1 MKTWEK
7 IALSTLAFVGF
18 GLSASVV
25 QADSWQDMYRL
36 YNPNSGE
43 HFYTANTNE
52 KSHLQKAGWRYEGVG
67 WVAPS
72 TGKPVYRLYNPNV
85 GDHHYT
91 MSLGE
96 QKSLLKVG
104 WKDEGIGWFSD
115 ANEGIKVWRAYNPNA
130 RTGSHNYTINP
141 TEQQL
146 LIIAGWKDEG
156 IAWYGVDTEH
166 PGKKPLEHPGK
177 GFDNHLD
184 EDETDAG
191 NGKLD
196 IPIDYVKPGD
206 NPTQPTEPG
215 NKEDSNQPVDIPSL
229 DLPDNEP
236 DEPQPT
242 VEAFDGRAV
251 AEEVFRLVNE
261 ERRNVGVPELKWS
274 ERLYEASLIRAKELI
289 TLYSH
294 TRPDGSDYFYAWKL
308 AGISGESGI
317 ASTGENANI
326 TFIQPTNLDTAKRLF
341 DKWKASPGHY
351 ENMIRSNFDYFACG
365 VIFDKSNPNVVKDAD
380 KAIYGI
386 QSFVEETSRGSFE

>member
-7 IALSTLAFVGF
+7 IALSALAFVGF

-25 QADSWQDMYRL
+25 QAESWQDMYRL

-52 KSHLQKAGWRYEGVG
+52 KSHLQKIGWRYEGVG

-130 RTGSHNYTINP
+130 RTGSHNYTINT

-166 PGKKPLEHPGK
+166 PGKKPLDHPGK

-184 EDETDAG
+184 EDETDSG

-215 NKEDSNQPVDIPSL
+215 NKDDSNQPVDIPSL

-261 ERRNVGVPELKWS
+261 ERRNVGVPELKWN
-274 ERLYEASLIRAKELI
+274 EKFYKPSLIRCNELI
-289 TLYSH
+289 SLMSH
-294 TRPDGSDYFYAWKL
+294 QRPDGSAPTTVLDYKKDNILSA
-308 AGISGESGI
+308 
-317 ASTGENANI
+317 GENLVSFQIKNETSNEIAKRAFEYWKSSKGHYDNMI
-326 TFIQPTNLDTAKRLF
+326 DDRYTDFVCSFVQTKPFDDTAY
-341 DKWKASPGHY
+341 S
-351 ENMIRSNFDYFACG
+351 M
-365 VIFDKSNPNVVKDAD
+365 
-380 KAIYGI
+380 IYG
-386 QSFVEETSRGSFE
+386 QQFLVHVYQ